1 MERMETMADTIA
13 LWNKQ
18 EREITL
24 AKWQSMTPQDCDQ
37 VLIQFIRQYASDRYE
52 QGWDY
57 VVDQWMDGD
66 ILEVLSDTD
75 YNLPQAIK
83 HIQSMVD
90 IYLHSKPQSN

>member
-1 MERMETMADTIA
+1 MERIETMADTIA

-18 EREITL
+18 DQEIAL
-24 AKWQSMTPQDCDQ
+24 SKLKQMTPQDCDQ

-66 ILEVLSDTD
+66 ILEVLSDAD

-90 IYLHSKPQSN
+90 IYLHSKPQSI

>member
-37 VLIQFIRQYASDRYE
+37 TLIQFIRTIALQRK
-52 QGWDY
+52 GWETINEH
-57 VVDQWMDGD
+57 WMDGD
-66 ILEVLSDTD
+66 ILEMLSDAN
-75 YNLPQAIK
+75 YNLLQALKDIQNLIDIK
-83 HIQSMVD
+83 VRFT
-90 IYLHSKPQSN
+90 QSN

>member
-1 MERMETMADTIA
+1 MSN
-13 LWNKQ
+13 LNSKNKSH
-18 EREITL
+18 L
-24 AKWQSMTPQDCDQ
+24 AMFPTPQE
-37 VLIQFIRQYASDRYE
+37 LIKMTDTPEKSEQLLIGAVRKIASDRYE

-66 ILEVLSDTD
+66 ILEVLSDAD